1 MSRLSDVNLDEI
13 LKNIEERK
21 PYVDRYYKEFG
32 KKPEWLVEHKNG
44 YRNSL
49 PDFEEWMIAEKR
61 NDKLNK
67 LGL

>member
-1 MSRLSDVNLDEI
+1 MSRLSDINLDEI

-21 PYVDRYYKEFG
+21 PYVDRYYIQFG
-32 KKPEWLVEHKNG
+32 KKPDWIGG
-44 YRNSL
+44 YNPET
-49 PDFEEWMIAEKR
+49 PDFEAWYLAEKR

>member
-1 MSRLSDVNLDEI
+1 MSRLSDINLDEI

-32 KKPEWLVEHKNG
+32 KKPQWINKLDEMP
-44 YRNSL
+44 Y
-49 PDFEEWMIAEKR
+49 FEEWMIAEKR
-61 NDKLNK
+61 NDKLNQ

>member
-1 MSRLSDVNLDEI
+1 MSRLSDINLDEI

-21 PYVDRYYKEFG
+21 PYTDRYYIQFG
-32 KKPEWLVEHKNG
+32 KKPEWLVEHK
-44 YRNSL
+44 NSL

>member
-1 MSRLSDVNLDEI
+1 MSRLSDINLDEI

-21 PYVDRYYKEFG
+21 PYVDKYYIQFG
-32 KKPEWLVEHKNG
+32 KKPEWINKLDET
-44 YRNSL
+44 

>member
-1 MSRLSDVNLDEI
+1 MSRLSDINLDEI
-13 LKNIEERK
+13 LKNIKERK
-21 PYVDRYYKEFG
+21 PYVDKYYIQFG
-32 KKPEWLVEHKNG
+32 KKPDWVNKLDEA
-44 YRNSL
+44 